1 MKIFDLLNGS
11 FKKLKL
17 LRIGLTRTAIGRK
30 QRIMRLEVAKTRRAA
45 RKKTVA
51 RTLETIR
58 RTE

>member
-1 MKIFDLLNGS
+1 MTIFDLLNGS

-17 LRIGLTRTAIGRK
+17 LRTGLTRIATGRK
-30 QRIMRLEVAKTRRAA
+30 QRIMRPDVAKIRRAT

-58 RTE
+58 RKE